1 MDELVK
7 IWTNDL
13 ELVDVDGYKIKILK
27 TDVDEYNFHK
37 LKDEVVI
44 TFKLGELSKE
54 DLHIYDYGDKLYSRW
69 GFKSINLFIHK
80 LKGDED
86 YTPSPNWT
94 EIKFKN
100 DYANYIYYNRYMF
113 RVSLFKPTI
122 ILREEKLKKLG
133 L

>member
-13 ELVDVDGYKIKILK
+13 ELVDVDGYKRKVLK
-27 TDVDEYNFHK
+27 VDVDEYNFRK
-37 LKDEVVI
+37 LKDETI
-44 TFKLGELSKE
+44 LTFKLEELSKE
-54 DLHIYDYGDKLYSRW
+54 DLYIDDYGDKLYSRW

-86 YTPSPNWT
+86 YIPSANWT
-94 EIKFKN
+94 EITFKN
-100 DYANYIYYNRYMF
+100 NYANYIYYNRYMF
-113 RVSLFKPTI
+113 RVSIFKPTI
-122 ILREEKLKKLG
+122 ILRDEKLKKLG